1 MKAPASGLEVAA
13 GAPDPKGSG
22 DCGPPAPVCAA
33 MRRGQLAQLLHAI
46 VKLVY
51 ERQFNSADGNLPA
64 DTSIV
69 GPAIDRLGWCC

>member
-1 MKAPASGLEVAA
+1 
-13 GAPDPKGSG
+13 
-22 DCGPPAPVCAA
+22 